1 VKEQGSVIFFSNP
14 KGWGFIKRDK
24 GGPDLFCHFSG
35 IVGDGYKSLNEGDKV
50 EFEVVQG
57 ERGMQAAEVK
67 VV

>member
-1 VKEQGSVIFFSNP
+1 MKETGNVIFFSNP

-57 ERGMQAAEVK
+57 ERGLQASEVR

>member
-1 VKEQGSVIFFSNP
+1 MKETGSVIFFSNP
-14 KGWGFIKRDK
+14 KGWGFIRRDK
-24 GGPDLFCHFSG
+24 GGPDLFCHFTG

-57 ERGMQAAEVK
+57 ERGLQAAEVR